1 MVRDSCISR
10 SGHGVL
16 TPMNPYFATK
26 FFPASLTLAEEE
38 GIAWCRIGK
47 VGTTAWSALFLLMRD
62 VPVDQI
68 QVSGPRCPARASD
81 PAPCRRPWRT

>member
-1 MVRDSCISR
+1 MREACLAR
-10 SGHGVL
+10 AGHGAL

-68 QVSGPRCPARASD
+68 QVSGPRRSARASD